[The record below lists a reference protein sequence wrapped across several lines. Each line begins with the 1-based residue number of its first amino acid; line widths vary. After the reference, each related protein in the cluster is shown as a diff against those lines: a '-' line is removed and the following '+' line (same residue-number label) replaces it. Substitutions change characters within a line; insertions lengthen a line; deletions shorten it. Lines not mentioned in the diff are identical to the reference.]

1 MRSLYLGRM
10 PEPRKAT
17 LRLRPQKELVHVA
30 GLRPD
35 WQRVAV
41 ADAGA
46 DNSTVPLASIPKAYR
61 QIDYR
66 HACQRL
72 GVAAED
78 IFPLDSA
85 ARERWSRIFRHM
97 LCYDPGGAGKVVRS
111 LRDCHN
117 PGGRLDAGIESEL
130 NYVRDHRNR
139 MHYARHQSMSLPTE
153 NGLMQSA
160 DRTLIGA
167 RMKRSSQR

>member
-17 LRLRPQKELVHVA
+17 LQLRPQEELVHVA

-46 DNSTVPLASIPKAYR
+46 DNSTAPFALIPKAYR
-61 QIDYR
+61 QIDFW

-85 ARERWSRIFRHM
+85 ARERRSRIFRHM
-97 LCYDPGGAGKVVRS
+97 LWDDPDGAGKVVRS
-111 LRDCHN
+111 LRDYHD

-130 NYVRDHRNR
+130 NYFRDHRDG
-139 MHYARHQSMSLPTE
+139 MHYARHQSMSLPTG
-153 NGLMQSA
+153 NGVMESA

-167 RMKRSSQR
+167 RMKRSGQR